1 MTNQE
6 KKKRRRSSSR
16 EEKVSRKS
24 NAGIESSLRE
34 RRVGISVLKPTEAE
48 KIQTIIY
55 STGKENGY
63 SDDLRSW
70 FKLIYQVTFGEE
82 NGPRMGFFISFF
94 GIKETID
101 LIETKLRI

>member
-48 KIQTIIY
+48 KIHEAD
-55 STGKENGY
+55 SANGKIR
-63 SDDLRSW
+63 LRW
-70 FKLIYQVTFGEE
+70 AA
-82 NGPRMGFFISFF
+82 
-94 GIKETID
+94 
-101 LIETKLRI
+101 